1 MADVGTNKILENDKI
16 IMWELFLTPGE
27 ECGRHTH
34 RLAYALYV
42 MQGSTVRVFDADG
55 KEVAT
60 VEAHSGEFLPFRTDG
75 GEFVSGSGPTEI
87 RIPATHSVQNIGESQ
102 YKELLI
108 EFKQ

>member
-1 MADVGTNKILENDKI
+1 MADVGTSKIFENDKI
-16 IMWELFLTPGE
+16 MMWELFLTPGE
-27 ECGRHTH
+27 EHGRHTH
-34 RLAYALYV
+34 RLAYVLYV
-42 MQGSTVRVFDADG
+42 MQGSTVRVFDGDG

-60 VEAHSGEFLPFRTDG
+60 VEAQRGEVFPFRNEG

-87 RIPATHSVQNIGESQ
+87 RIPATHSVQNIGESE